1 LSTCRYFSMYKSYWN
16 NIQYSSS
23 KEIK

>member
-1 LSTCRYFSMYKSYWN
+1 YFSMYKSYWN

>member
-1 LSTCRYFSMYKSYWN
+1 FSMYKSYWN

>member
-1 LSTCRYFSMYKSYWN
+1 RYFSMYKSYWN

>member
-1 LSTCRYFSMYKSYWN
+1 STCRYFSMYKSYWN

>member
-1 LSTCRYFSMYKSYWN
+1 CRYFSMYKSYWN

>member
-1 LSTCRYFSMYKSYWN
+1 TCRYFSMYKSYWN